1 MFFRKLL
8 CALSVRQLFFYNLPL
23 PQQLNSIIKV
33 HHYKC
38 VHSPSICI
46 HSYALIPVMSSS
58 DALVK
63 IIVLDTAG
71 DLCRQHSKIQGSIRA
86 TYACTCIASFPDPTM
101 LLLWYLYSVPLVA
114 SAIVPALGVV
124 HQDAEEDNSK
134 VYVCMLYIPGKLYL
148 DMELRKPIKKF
159 DQPVPEKV
167 TPSF

>member
-1 MFFRKLL
+1 M
-8 CALSVRQLFFYNLPL
+8 
-23 PQQLNSIIKV
+23 
-33 HHYKC
+33 HM
-38 VHSPSICI
+38 HS
-46 HSYALIPVMSSS
+46 LIPRSYH
-58 DALVK
+58 A
-63 IIVLDTAG
+63 
-71 DLCRQHSKIQGSIRA
+71 
-86 TYACTCIASFPDPTM
+86 PT
-101 LLLWYLYSVPLVA
+101 VVPVFPLVA